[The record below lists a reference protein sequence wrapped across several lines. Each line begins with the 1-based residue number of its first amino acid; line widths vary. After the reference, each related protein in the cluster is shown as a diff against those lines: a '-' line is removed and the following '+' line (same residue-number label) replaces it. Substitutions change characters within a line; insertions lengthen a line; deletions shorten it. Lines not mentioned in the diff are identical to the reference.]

1 MILIIEK
8 GIRSRICQATHR
20 YAKANNRYMKNYDK
34 KNESSYMEYL
44 SANSLYVWAML
55 MMINRTEGEDVYEF
69 ARLIYS
75 KIVKSLAKIKK

>member
-69 ARLIYS
+69 TRLIYS